1 MSPALLRRIAGAL
14 VVALVLWALVSLW
27 RRSDRDEPG
36 EFHLPTVDTSTVTEV
51 ALRRT
56 SDTIVAVRS
65 GGAWSVN
72 GYPASAEYLAGFL
85 SALGDTG
92 IRTELV
98 AQSTASHARLGVDS
112 ATGRRVTVL
121 AGGSAVIDFLAGN
134 RGPDFEGVYLR
145 QPTDSAVYLL
155 RGHFTDLL
163 LDGLESWRD
172 KTILAIPHDSIGGV
186 AVVVGGARWQLAGRG
201 GAWKVG
207 GQPADSVKVRRYLG
221 QFEGLRASGFP
232 DPGAAPPSFAPPAR
246 SVTVLAGDG
255 RVVAGLEFADAGAG
269 AFWVRVAGRDV
280 VYRLP
285 SATVDLLAPAH
296 ADLAP

>member
-14 VVALVLWALVSLW
+14 IVALVLWALVSLW

-36 EFHLPTVDTSTVTEV
+36 QFHLPTIDSSTVTEV
-51 ALRRT
+51 ALRRS
-56 SDTIVAVRS
+56 SDTIVAARS

-72 GYPASAEYLAGFL
+72 GYPASAEYIAGFL
-85 SALGDTG
+85 SALADTG

-98 AQSTASHARLGVDS
+98 AQSTGSHARLGVDS
-112 ATGRRVTVL
+112 ATGRRVTIR
-121 AGGSAVIDFLAGN
+121 AGGSAVADFLVGS

-145 QPTDSAVYLL
+145 QPADSAVYLL
-155 RGHFTDLL
+155 RGRFTDLL

-172 KTILAIPHDSIGGV
+172 KTILAIPHDSIGTV
-186 AVVVGGARWQLAGRG
+186 EVVVGGARWQLAGRG
-201 GAWKVG
+201 EAWKIG
-207 GQPADSVKVRRYLG
+207 AQAADSVKVRRYLG

-232 DPGAAPPSFAPPAR
+232 DPGAALPGFVPLAR
-246 SVTVLAGDG
+246 SVTVSAGDG
-255 RVVAGLEFADAGAG
+255 RILSRLEFADAGGG

-285 SATVDLLAPAH
+285 SATVDLLAPARP
-296 ADLAP
+296 DLAP